1 MTLRAEENI
10 ALCFSI
16 MKDPS
21 CCRFCFL
28 RASALH
34 VCHQPAAAVRVGVCR
49 LVICLGE
56 LFITLRKL

>member
-10 ALCFSI
+10 ALCFFI

-34 VCHQPAAAVRVGVCR
+34 VCHQPAAAVRVAAG
-49 LVICLGE
+49 LLSA
-56 LFITLRKL
+56 